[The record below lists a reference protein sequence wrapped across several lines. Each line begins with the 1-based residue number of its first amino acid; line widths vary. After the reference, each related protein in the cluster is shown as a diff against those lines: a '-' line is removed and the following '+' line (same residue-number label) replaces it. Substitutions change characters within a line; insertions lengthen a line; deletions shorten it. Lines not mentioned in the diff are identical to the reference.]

1 MENELK
7 NMVSGETYSR
17 VNYGLEKYQ
26 KAKEA
31 KEMMDKCTKVLGYIK
46 KKGPSDRWSLTF
58 DIGGFREFGL
68 SNEMPFK
75 NLTLETIKQFFTL
88 LETLYYNEMKDAIQE
103 FNNTLTRKIEE
114 DGKAAEK

>member
-31 KEMMDKCTKVLGYIK
+31 KEMMDQCTKVLGQLK
-46 KKGPSDRWSLTF
+46 KKIPTDRWYLNFSLGGFKEFSLSHEQPFTELTF
-58 DIGGFREFGL
+58 
-68 SNEMPFK
+68 
-75 NLTLETIKQFFTL
+75 ETIKQFFTL

-114 DGKAAEK
+114 DGKAAGK

>member
-1 MENELK
+1 
-7 NMVSGETYSR
+7 
-17 VNYGLEKYQ
+17 
-26 KAKEA
+26 
-31 KEMMDKCTKVLGYIK
+31 
-46 KKGPSDRWSLTF
+46 
-58 DIGGFREFGL
+58 
-68 SNEMPFK
+68 MPFK